1 MPNAKPLILGALA
14 ALAACSGQSN
24 PDQNVVITDNVPAG
38 ALALGRGRQVNKPDW
53 KLGKATAKAAGTA
66 KPAATAKPKA
76 AKAKKAKT
84 KR

>member
-38 ALALGRGRQVNKPDW
+38 ADVEALPPDESSGTPTDELENGADSNDVNELDSNSY
-53 KLGKATAKAAGTA
+53 
-66 KPAATAKPKA
+66 
-76 AKAKKAKT
+76 
-84 KR
+84 